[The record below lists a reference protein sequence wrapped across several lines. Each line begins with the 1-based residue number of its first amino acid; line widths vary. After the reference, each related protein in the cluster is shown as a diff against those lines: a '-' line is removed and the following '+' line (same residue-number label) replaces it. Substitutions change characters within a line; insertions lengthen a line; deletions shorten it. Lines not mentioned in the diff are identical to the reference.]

1 MPARDLYHDSVKNAL
16 VKDGWRITHDPL
28 RLTWGKKDMYVDL
41 GAERLMAAQKDN
53 ELIAVQVKSFIGAS
67 SMADLE
73 GAIGQYIL
81 YFDVLQEREP
91 NRTLY
96 VAVRQ
101 KAYEEVFE
109 DPLGQLLLAKKRLR
123 LVVFDDET
131 DTILL
136 WTPQRNTARL
146 LRRF

>member
-1 MPARDLYHDSVKNAL
+1 MPTRDLYHDSVKNAL

-101 KAYEEVFE
+101 KAYEEIFE
-109 DPLGQLLLAKKRLR
+109 DSLGQLLLAKKRLR
-123 LVVFDDET
+123 LVVFYDET

-136 WTPQRNTARL
+136 WIP
-146 LRRF
+146 

>member
-53 ELIAVQVKSFIGAS
+53 ELIAVQVKSSIGAS

-109 DPLGQLLLAKKRLR
+109 DSLGQLLLAKKRLR

-136 WTPQRNTARL
+136 WIP
-146 LRRF
+146 

>member
-1 MPARDLYHDSVKNAL
+1 MPTRDLYHDSVKNAL

-28 RLTWGKKDMYVDL
+28 RLTWGKKDMYVNL

-53 ELIAVQVKSFIGAS
+53 ELIAVEVKNFIGAS

-101 KAYEEVFE
+101 KAYEEIFE
-109 DPLGQLLLAKKRLR
+109 DSLGQLLLAKKRLR

-136 WTPQRNTARL
+136 WIP
-146 LRRF
+146 

>member
-1 MPARDLYHDSVKNAL
+1 MLARDLYHDSVKKAL

-53 ELIAVQVKSFIGAS
+53 ELIAVEVKSFIGAS

-109 DPLGQLLLAKKRLR
+109 DPLGQLLLTKKRLK
-123 LVVFDDET
+123 LVVFDDHT
-131 DTILL
+131 DTILQ
-136 WTPQRNTARL
+136 WIP
-146 LRRF
+146 

>member
-1 MPARDLYHDSVKNAL
+1 MPTRDLYHDSVKNAL

>member
-1 MPARDLYHDSVKNAL
+1 MPTRDLYHDSVKNAL

-28 RLTWGKKDMYVDL
+28 RLTWGKKDMYVNL

>member
-28 RLTWGKKDMYVDL
+28 RLTWGRKDMYVDL

-53 ELIAVQVKSFIGAS
+53 ELIAVEVKNFIGAS

-101 KAYEEVFE
+101 KAYEEIFE
-109 DPLGQLLLAKKRLR
+109 DSLGQLLLAKKRLR
-123 LVVFDDET
+123 LVVFYDET

-136 WTPQRNTARL
+136 WIP
-146 LRRF
+146 

>member
-53 ELIAVQVKSFIGAS
+53 ELIAVEVKSFIGAS

-109 DPLGQLLLAKKRLR
+109 DSLGQLLLAKKRLR

-136 WTPQRNTARL
+136 WIP
-146 LRRF
+146 

>member
-1 MPARDLYHDSVKNAL
+1 MPARDLYHDSVKKAL

-53 ELIAVQVKSFIGAS
+53 ELIAVEVKSFIGAS

-81 YFDVLQEREP
+81 YFDVLQERIAK
-91 NRTLY
+91 LD
-96 VAVRQ
+96 ASS
-101 KAYEEVFE
+101 
-109 DPLGQLLLAKKRLR
+109 QL
-123 LVVFDDET
+123 
-131 DTILL
+131 
-136 WTPQRNTARL
+136 P
-146 LRRF
+146 

>member
-53 ELIAVQVKSFIGAS
+53 ELIAVEVKNFIGAS

-109 DPLGQLLLAKKRLR
+109 DSLGQLLLAKKRLR

-136 WTPQRNTARL
+136 WIP
-146 LRRF
+146 

>member
-1 MPARDLYHDSVKNAL
+1 MPARDLYHDSVKKAL

-41 GAERLMAAQKDN
+41 GAERLMAAQKGN
-53 ELIAVQVKSFIGAS
+53 ELIAVEVKSFIGAS
-67 SMADLE
+67 SMTDLE

-91 NRTLY
+91 SRTLY

-109 DPLGQLLLAKKRLR
+109 DPLGQLLLAKKRLK
-123 LVVFDDET
+123 LVVFDDQT
-131 DTILL
+131 DTILQ
-136 WTPQRNTARL
+136 WIP
-146 LRRF
+146 

>member
-1 MPARDLYHDSVKNAL
+1 
-16 VKDGWRITHDPL
+16 
-28 RLTWGKKDMYVDL
+28 
-41 GAERLMAAQKDN
+41 
-53 ELIAVQVKSFIGAS
+53 
-67 SMADLE
+67 MADLE

-91 NRTLY
+91 NQTLY

-109 DPLGQLLLAKKRLR
+109 DSLGQLLLAKKRLR

-136 WTPQRNTARL
+136 WIP
-146 LRRF
+146 

>member
-1 MPARDLYHDSVKNAL
+1 MPARDLYHDSVKKAL

-53 ELIAVQVKSFIGAS
+53 ELIAVEVKSFIGAS

-109 DPLGQLLLAKKRLR
+109 DPLGQLLLAKKRLK
-123 LVVFDDET
+123 LVVFDDHT
-131 DTILL
+131 DTILQ
-136 WTPQRNTARL
+136 WIP
-146 LRRF
+146 

>member
-1 MPARDLYHDSVKNAL
+1 MPTRDLYHDSVKNAL

-109 DPLGQLLLAKKRLR
+109 DSLGQLLLAKKRLR

-136 WTPQRNTARL
+136 WIP
-146 LRRF
+146 

>member
-109 DPLGQLLLAKKRLR
+109 DSLGQLLLAKKRLR

-136 WTPQRNTARL
+136 WIP
-146 LRRF
+146 